1 MPRKSRN
8 GIRFTPHFLDRM
20 IDATAADPKVDVII
34 WPESAIYTALNY
46 ADRHIER
53 LRRAAGRADV
63 IFGILR
69 IDEQTAFIIH
79 WSYRTRINRRRFMTN
94 ATLCPLANTSRLRI
108 GCSAM
113 DLDLPLN
120 SLGLGFLRDALP
132 PP

>member
-1 MPRKSRN
+1 MGSVLRL
-8 GIRFTPHFLDRM
+8 HFLDRM
-20 IDATAADPKVDVII
+20 IDATAADPKVDVVI

-53 LRRAAGRADV
+53 LRRAAGKADV
-63 IFGILR
+63 ILGFCGLMNK
-69 IDEQTAFIIH
+69 TAFIIR
-79 WSYRTRINRRRFMTN
+79 WSNRGRINRHRFMTN
-94 ATLCPLANTSRLRI
+94 ATLSPLANTSRLRI
-108 GCSAM
+108 GCFAM